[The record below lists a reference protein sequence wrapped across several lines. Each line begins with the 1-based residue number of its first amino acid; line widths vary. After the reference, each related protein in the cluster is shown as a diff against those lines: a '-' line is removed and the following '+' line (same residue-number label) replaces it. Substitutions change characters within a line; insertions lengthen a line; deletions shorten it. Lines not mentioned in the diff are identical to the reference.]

1 MAIKLSGTTVIDD
14 SFVLSG
20 IANTD
25 VTTQTT
31 INSAIKNQNNILRI
45 YDSTGTEIRTLY
57 AAAVTAVS

>member
-1 MAIKLSGTTVIDD
+1 MAIKVNTTTVIDD
-14 SFVLSG
+14 TRRLSN

-45 YDSTGTEIRTLY
+45 YDSTGAEIRTLFC
-57 AAAVTAVS
+57 AANVAVT